1 MALLL
6 RCSLNELLPLDPSA
20 CARVRLFACPW
31 QVMADSLALGM
42 GSLRVDTAK
51 KSSRE
56 LMDFDALSPQ
66 GDSADGGDPFAVR
79 YRAR

>member
-1 MALLL
+1 
-6 RCSLNELLPLDPSA
+6 
-20 CARVRLFACPW
+20 
-31 QVMADSLALGM
+31 MADSLALGM